1 LPAGQKEVECPIAMS
16 EPGILSS
23 EARRVTRAAVLISI
37 GSIASRALGLV
48 SGMAKAR
55 FFGAGGAVSAFDVA
69 SQVPTMLYDQL
80 MGGMLSAAL
89 VPVFSDYASS
99 EDKDELW
106 SVLGHVFTIAVL
118 LLSVVV
124 LVLLLT
130 APSVAR
136 ILGSDLPPENL
147 AMATAMIRI
156 TAPAVLFLNLAG
168 LFSGTLYALQ
178 RFRLPAFTGAVYNAT
193 MVAVIILFGTGPL
206 GARTL
211 AIGLLAATIA
221 QMLFQLLGLR
231 GVRFRI
237 RSPFP
242 LHPALIQVGQL
253 YLPIG
258 VGLLADQSAV
268 ALSFNLASATG
279 PSGIAWM
286 KYAAQLI
293 QFPLGLVVTAVS
305 VAILP
310 TLSRYASDADEPA
323 YRATLAQGLRLVLI
337 LVLPAA
343 FGLLVMAEPLVAL
356 ILQRGAFQPSDTLAT
371 AQVLRF
377 SILGLI
383 FAALD
388 TPLIFAF
395 YARKDTWTPALVG
408 MGTTALYV
416 VMALVPTMFHAP
428 ILWQLVLANSLKLAA
443 HALLML
449 YLFTRKV
456 GSLKPYKVGRTATI
470 ALGASVVMTL
480 PVWGILHWLEPLA
493 LGGSLGYLVRIASAT
508 SGGILVYLVLLRT
521 LGVEELTLIRL
532 ALRLRSPLVTRS
544 LARMRRQ

>member
-1 LPAGQKEVECPIAMS
+1 MS

-408 MGTTALYV
+408 MGTTVLYV